1 MSEEQEQSYHG
12 NGEHAWEAVAKS
24 LRPGAQTMR
33 LRVPHGW
40 LYLENAAMVFVPMP
54 DVVKYKV

>member
-12 NGEHAWEAVAKS
+12 NGEHTWERVAPGR
-24 LRPGAQTMR
+24 RPGMQTMR

-40 LYLENAAMVFVPMP
+40 LYLEGEALAFVPMP
-54 DVVKYKV
+54 DVVKHKV